1 MAKTYSFEARFN
13 GERHPHYGRFL
24 ELEPDRLVKMTW
36 LTAAGTQGVETVVT
50 VELIANAA
58 GTLVRLTHEGFS
70 DEQSR
75 GGHEEAWAM
84 GLDALNKAVSTTP

>member
-1 MAKTYSFEARFN
+1 M
-13 GERHPHYGRFL
+13 
-24 ELEPDRLVKMTW
+24 
-36 LTAAGTQGVETVVT
+36 T